1 MVMRSPCPVC
11 QGELADGDLIL
22 VCGDCRDRLGGG
34 VSVRATGEFRV
45 PADLV
50 GYADTGGGM
59 SADSTPGAPTMCT
72 WCAKSAGSV
81 RKLLG
86 TAAFAICDE
95 CVSLCADILEAEL
108 GPDWR

>member
-1 MVMRSPCPVC
+1 VRHPCPVC
-11 QGELADGDLIL
+11 QGDLAEGDLIL
-22 VCGDCRDRLGGG
+22 VCAPCRDRLGGG

-45 PADLV
+45 PADLAADVSV
-50 GYADTGGGM
+50 GNAAE
-59 SADSTPGAPTMCT
+59 SSSPGAPTECT
-72 WCAKSAGSV
+72 WCSKSADRV

-86 TAAFAICDE
+86 TTAFAICDE

>member
-1 MVMRSPCPVC
+1 MRNPCPVC

-22 VCGDCRDRLGGG
+22 VCAPCRDRLGGG

-45 PADLV
+45 PADLAAV
-50 GYADTGGGM
+50 TELGTAPPAEA
-59 SADSTPGAPTMCT
+59 SSPGAPTMCS
-72 WCAKSAGSV
+72 WCSKSANAV

-86 TAAFAICDE
+86 NTAFAICDE

>member
-1 MVMRSPCPVC
+1 VRNPCPVC

-45 PADLV
+45 PSDLV
-50 GYADTGGGM
+50 AAAEMGAAIPAE
-59 SADSTPGAPTMCT
+59 SSSPGAPTTCS
-72 WCAKSAGSV
+72 WCGKTAEKV

-86 TAAFAICDE
+86 TTAFAICDE

>member
-1 MVMRSPCPVC
+1 VC
-11 QGELADGDLIL
+11 QGDLADGDLIL

-45 PADLV
+45 PADV
-50 GYADTGGGM
+50 VAEMGPP
-59 SADSTPGAPTMCT
+59 SASESQPGAPTVCS
-72 WCAKSAGSV
+72 WCAKTAGSV

-86 TAAFAICDE
+86 TSAFAICDE

>member
-1 MVMRSPCPVC
+1 VRNPCPVC

-22 VCGDCRDRLGGG
+22 VCGGCRDRLGGG

-45 PADLV
+45 PTDFIGDV
-50 GYADTGGGM
+50 GTAQPVGEP
-59 SADSTPGAPTMCT
+59 TPGAPTVCT
-72 WCAKSAGSV
+72 WCSKTAERV

-86 TAAFAICDE
+86 TSAFAICDE

>member
-1 MVMRSPCPVC
+1 MVRNPCLVC

-45 PADLV
+45 PGDLV
-50 GYADTGGGM
+50 AEMGT
-59 SADSTPGAPTMCT
+59 SALSESSPGAPTVCS
-72 WCAKSAGSV
+72 WCSKTTEKV

-86 TAAFAICDE
+86 TSAFAICDE

>member
-1 MVMRSPCPVC
+1 MRNPCPVC

-45 PADLV
+45 PSDLAGV
-50 GYADTGGGM
+50 SEMGGAM
-59 SADSTPGAPTMCT
+59 AAESSSLGAPTMCS
-72 WCAKSAGSV
+72 WCGKSAASV

-86 TAAFAICDE
+86 TTAFAICDE